1 MEQTFGAGTFISD
14 TSAPHRYRRRRTPA
28 RRRPRTW
35 AVAAGVAFTTM
46 LAVGGAAYGGA
57 TSGPQRVTV
66 HSGDTLWAIAGSHY
80 PGDDVRARVAQLEA
94 VNHLS
99 SAGISPGQTLTLP
112 AP

>member
-1 MEQTFGAGTFISD
+1 MEHTFGAGTLVRD
-14 TSAPHRYRRRRTPA
+14 AYAPHRHHRQRPA
-28 RRRPRTW
+28 RRKPRAW
-35 AVAAGVAFTTM
+35 AVAAGVAFTAL
-46 LAVGGAAYGGA
+46 LAVGGATYGGA

-80 PGDDVRARVAQLEA
+80 PGDDVQARVAQLEA

-99 SAGISPGQTLTLP
+99 GAGISPGQTLTLP